1 MNADEFMGL
10 APWVY
15 MDCCGSSNLNL
26 IYMMLKIEFKKV
38 KVANGLIVN
47 TKGYHTQ
54 FCLLLAH
61 PLRKF
66 MTLYDWA
73 KPPRK
78 PIPRLMVPE
87 RALGK
92 IQGVLDP
99 YKTNYD

>member
-15 MDCCGSSNLNL
+15 MDWCGSSNLNL

-54 FCLLLAH
+54 FLSS
-61 PLRKF
+61 PSSSIEKI
-66 MTLYDWA
+66 YD
-73 KPPRK
+73 
-78 PIPRLMVPE
+78 IIRL
-87 RALGK
+87 G
-92 IQGVLDP
+92 Q
-99 YKTNYD
+99 TSS